1 MVPSQQSFGYE
12 QEEST
17 PMPVMWYMVPA
28 DQVQQMPYH
37 PVQGPSVSF
46 AAGAA
51 ATMTQGSMPQGWW
64 QPPMQMPQMLP
75 LQPVQAAQQ
84 VQPTLPLPMQST
96 QMACP
101 ASDIPLE
108 GQCAW
113 GYAGPAP
120 EQCCAPARASAGS
133 VAEVST
139 APSEASPRFQEAD
152 ELSAPMRTSASAARR
167 LRRKRAAERKAKADE
182 EDLARRD
189 AEGLRIRE
197 LERGEELAQL
207 QGHVWALSQDK
218 KGCRLVQKALE
229 VAGRETAAIAAE
241 LSGHI
246 LEAIKHPEANYVVQK
261 AITQLSVGG
270 SGFIVEEIMGSA
282 VAVAKNRM
290 GCRIFCR
297 LLEFC
302 STNPKVGHLVDELL
316 ADVSDLCCH
325 SFAHHVIQSIL
336 EHGEERHKHV
346 IAQTLVADVV
356 RFAQH
361 KNTSYLIEKVMTL
374 CTCSEQ
380 DQAAMV
386 CALDFKRLLF
396 LAKTQYGRHVAKTM
410 LKDPRWYAVWGAEEF
425 ERITFAIT
433 TRLDG
438 MRDSDDAIS
447 VSLTLLMRFWV
458 HVRMLGAHL
467 ASSVC
472 LPLLMWLD
480 AMMLGLRSLG
490 VFFVPLAPTWR
501 SLCVTELVRR
511 APGFGNST
519 GGTPPDKVKERF
531 ELEKGAPK
539 ALLGTLEN
547 CTRDIAASNG
557 SFDECKEQLKTVL
570 QTLKNETLTDEEVE
584 REIRKIAGE
593 KAKHIVSTCSAAATT
608 DAAKEACLSS
618 AEAMQALATLTGR
631 TLESIPEEELRLL
644 FRKGAAEQV
653 SEEVRL
659 CMEAAESDTEKRA
672 CFSSDDIRDAIGE
685 SMGKGRGEVK
695 DSDVRAYLEEGLKE
709 EIWTMLEACPEDS
722 KEQCMSAAKDMLAAV
737 TGRPSSAIT
746 DDMIRQLLHD
756 EMASELGERMR
767 SCMDQAQDNTAKEAC
782 RTTLA
787 TEALGVARGTQGG
800 GAPSRT
806 DVEEAL
812 KEAGRD
818 KAKEVSKDCQGSREE
833 CMERIRD
840 EAAKSMGRS
849 KEDLSDMEVERL
861 VMDGARDAAK
871 EAARA
876 CAEARKESNTATCAD
891 PTEVY
896 ASNRRMPI
904 DDDVDRKRIKQDLV
918 KESEK
923 DAMRTCMEESDK
935 TGFDR
940 CMGELAE
947 PDEVAGELFRGLSD
961 ERKQNKEKR
970 AKEDAAVEVVG
981 ERFQICMEAATTE
994 DEKKACHDAM
1004 RAGAGMAGLKED
1016 VEDVVKKFQRSLAVL
1031 RTRETVRVVTIRSN
1045 DQGSNNP
1052 DDSSRTEDGSEQE
1065 RQQRQE
1071 AATARPP
1078 VSVKQDTGYC

>member
-75 LQPVQAAQQ
+75 LQHVQAAQQ
-84 VQPTLPLPMQST
+84 VQPMLPLPMQSA

-101 ASDIPLE
+101 ASEIPLE

-113 GYAGPAP
+113 SYAGTAP

-197 LERGEELAQL
+197 LRPELEKGEELAQL

-282 VAVAKNRM
+282 IAVAKNRM

-302 STNPKVGHLVDELL
+302 STNPKVGYLVDELL
-316 ADVSDLCCH
+316 HVADVAELCCH

-380 DQAAMV
+380 DQVAMV

-425 ERITFAIT
+425 ERI
-433 TRLDG
+433 
-438 MRDSDDAIS
+438 IS
-447 VSLTLLMRFWV
+447 PF
-458 HVRMLGAHL
+458 
-467 ASSVC
+467 
-472 LPLLMWLD
+472 
-480 AMMLGLRSLG
+480 
-490 VFFVPLAPTWR
+490 
-501 SLCVTELVRR
+501 R
-511 APGFGNST
+511 AG
-519 GGTPPDKVKERF
+519 
-531 ELEKGAPK
+531 
-539 ALLGTLEN
+539 
-547 CTRDIAASNG
+547 
-557 SFDECKEQLKTVL
+557 
-570 QTLKNETLTDEEVE
+570 
-584 REIRKIAGE
+584 
-593 KAKHIVSTCSAAATT
+593 
-608 DAAKEACLSS
+608 
-618 AEAMQALATLTGR
+618 
-631 TLESIPEEELRLL
+631 
-644 FRKGAAEQV
+644 
-653 SEEVRL
+653 
-659 CMEAAESDTEKRA
+659 
-672 CFSSDDIRDAIGE
+672 
-685 SMGKGRGEVK
+685 
-695 DSDVRAYLEEGLKE
+695 
-709 EIWTMLEACPEDS
+709 LEADRFGS
-722 KEQCMSAAKDMLAAV
+722 LFLKDM
-737 TGRPSSAIT
+737 
-746 DDMIRQLLHD
+746 
-756 EMASELGERMR
+756 
-767 SCMDQAQDNTAKEAC
+767 AQS
-782 RTTLA
+782 
-787 TEALGVARGTQGG
+787 V
-800 GAPSRT
+800 
-806 DVEEAL
+806 
-812 KEAGRD
+812 RD
-818 KAKEVSKDCQGSREE
+818 
-833 CMERIRD
+833 
-840 EAAKSMGRS
+840 
-849 KEDLSDMEVERL
+849 
-861 VMDGARDAAK
+861 
-871 EAARA
+871 
-876 CAEARKESNTATCAD
+876 
-891 PTEVY
+891 
-896 ASNRRMPI
+896 
-904 DDDVDRKRIKQDLV
+904 
-918 KESEK
+918 
-923 DAMRTCMEESDK
+923 
-935 TGFDR
+935 
-940 CMGELAE
+940 
-947 PDEVAGELFRGLSD
+947 
-961 ERKQNKEKR
+961 
-970 AKEDAAVEVVG
+970 
-981 ERFQICMEAATTE
+981 
-994 DEKKACHDAM
+994 
-1004 RAGAGMAGLKED
+1004 
-1016 VEDVVKKFQRSLAVL
+1016 
-1031 RTRETVRVVTIRSN
+1031 
-1045 DQGSNNP
+1045 
-1052 DDSSRTEDGSEQE
+1052 
-1065 RQQRQE
+1065 
-1071 AATARPP
+1071 
-1078 VSVKQDTGYC
+1078 